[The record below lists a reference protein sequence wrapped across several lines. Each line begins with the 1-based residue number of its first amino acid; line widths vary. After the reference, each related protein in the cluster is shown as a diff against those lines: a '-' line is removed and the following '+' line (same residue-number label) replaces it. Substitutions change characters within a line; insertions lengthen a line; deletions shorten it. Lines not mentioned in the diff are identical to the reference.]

1 MRMTSK
7 QHTLIAFLLISALL
21 SFFRIDLPG
30 MTVAEEDFSLHW
42 GILSIFGTTPWTAD
56 SWGAFADQAPYLSF
70 GKSPFVN
77 TPLPMW
83 AMVAWTNIT
92 SQTLPNTRFLSA
104 FLASI
109 ALCSYYFIAK
119 RFLKSEY
126 ALFAPGFLAGSLM
139 WNDTARHASQE
150 IWGITFVLMSTAF
163 FISMIFS
170 QRSHWYSILLMS
182 LGLYISVLIL
192 MLSSFAGIALFL
204 AIALTATIIFLP
216 NAKILWFGISSI
228 TLGMLG
234 GYSWYWQM
242 DFPFFSQ
249 IIDSIK
255 LAHYIPKGMDLHTII
270 IDFALLP
277 FFIAGLII
285 GVKQLFINDDK
296 FPKAFLFTLI
306 WFLLAYGI
314 FGFSVMIIPPF
325 AVISLMGLSSINTTI
340 QSIRIHWILI
350 GFALIF
356 SSFGIAPRL
365 VEGMSK
371 GLFNQEWSIVGLIP
385 ILFLI
390 GIPVSS
396 MLMKKE
402 AISKLTN
409 TAMSRALITL
419 VIAALIKVAF
429 ANLLG
434 KTRIEPEKLV
444 KNDWQ
449 SQHSLHV

>member
-1 MRMTSK
+1 MTSK

-83 AMVAWTNIT
+83 AMVGWTNIT

-104 FLASI
+104 ILATIGLFS
-109 ALCSYYFIAK
+109 SYFISK
-119 RFLKSEY
+119 RFLKSEH

-163 FISMIFS
+163 FISMLFS
-170 QRSHWYSILLMS
+170 QRSQWSSMLLMS
-182 LGLYISVLIL
+182 VGLCISVFIL

-216 NAKILWFGISSI
+216 NTKILWFGISSI

-249 IIDSIK
+249 IIDSLQ
-255 LAHYIPKGMDLHTII
+255 LAHYVPFGLDLQTLI

-285 GVKQLFINDDK
+285 GIKQFFINDGT
-296 FPKAFLFTLI
+296 FPKAFLFMLI

-314 FGFSVMIIPPF
+314 FGFSTMIIPPF
-325 AVISLMGLSSINTTI
+325 AIISLMGLLSINTTV
-340 QSIRIHWILI
+340 QSIRVHWILI
-350 GFALIF
+350 GLALVF
-356 SSFGIAPRL
+356 SAFGIAPRL

-371 GLFNQEWSIVGLIP
+371 GIFNQEWSIVGLIP
-385 ILFLI
+385 LLLLI

-402 AISKLTN
+402 TISKLAYS
-409 TAMSRALITL
+409 AMSRALITL

-444 KNDWQ
+444 RNDQQ
-449 SQHSLHV
+449 SQHSHHV

>member
-1 MRMTSK
+1 
-7 QHTLIAFLLISALL
+7 
-21 SFFRIDLPG
+21 
-30 MTVAEEDFSLHW
+30 
-42 GILSIFGTTPWTAD
+42 
-56 SWGAFADQAPYLSF
+56 
-70 GKSPFVN
+70 
-77 TPLPMW
+77 
-83 AMVAWTNIT
+83 
-92 SQTLPNTRFLSA
+92 
-104 FLASI
+104 
-109 ALCSYYFIAK
+109 
-119 RFLKSEY
+119 
-126 ALFAPGFLAGSLM
+126 
-139 WNDTARHASQE
+139 
-150 IWGITFVLMSTAF
+150 
-163 FISMIFS
+163 
-170 QRSHWYSILLMS
+170 
-182 LGLYISVLIL
+182 

-249 IIDSIK
+249 IIDSLQ
-255 LAHYIPKGMDLHTII
+255 LAHYVPFGLDLQTLI

-285 GVKQLFINDDK
+285 GIKQFFINDGT
-296 FPKAFLFTLI
+296 FPKAFLFMLI

-314 FGFSVMIIPPF
+314 FGFSTMIIPPF
-325 AVISLMGLSSINTTI
+325 AIISLMGLLSINTTV
-340 QSIRIHWILI
+340 QSIRVHWILI
-350 GFALIF
+350 GLALVF
-356 SSFGIAPRL
+356 SAFGIAPRL

-371 GLFNQEWSIVGLIP
+371 GIFNQEWSIVGLIP
-385 ILFLI
+385 LLLLI

-402 AISKLTN
+402 TVSKLAYS
-409 TAMSRALITL
+409 AMSRALITL

-444 KNDWQ
+444 KNDQQ